1 MNDEW
6 SLLSGRKEGR
16 ARSLGERV
24 LPKDQKRLP
33 NQQVI
38 RSTWQLL
45 EKLDGDGNH
54 EKYKAR
60 CCASGDMLKDI
71 IQETFS
77 PTVNALTCILLQNIA
92 LIDDMIEASADVVGA
107 FLYPDYPD
115 DKAHLYLVIEDHVAD
130 LLNEPRGCW
139 YRIKKYIY
147 GLPDAGKAFYEMY
160 RDHLVEHGYMPTI
173 SDPCLFH
180 RVNGKDVTYIWI
192 HVDDTY
198 VCGSSQLMVDE
209 LFNVLKMKFEI
220 TTKEVVDSYIGIKH
234 ERLESGDLKMTQPKL
249 LSKLFKVWEIDE
261 ENKDMYPS
269 KQYIS
274 DKLIA
279 VKEPIDRIMY
289 LTLLGGLIYML
300 KTRPDIG
307 YAVSRAAT
315 RSTNP
320 DTIDWLELKT
330 ILHYLYNT
338 RTYGL
343 VLNRIPKG
351 SKLTLVTS
359 VDASYLTHKDSHSHS
374 SYNLKFGS
382 GGTFYSKSVKQS
394 TVATSSTHAETIACF
409 TLIKDIVYVEV
420 LCAEIQRPI
429 ELPAIILEDN
439 DALITLMTQSGGI
452 SKRTKH
458 FLMLIHYC
466 REQVKNGLVKIE
478 HVNSEENIADLGSKA
493 IFGQDFLYKRQGL
506 MGLQEDEEPVK
517 PLKRLEKKV
526 KFSEVVD

>member
-1 MNDEW
+1 MTSPGYIGWKEAMNDEW

-16 ARSLGERV
+16 IRSLGEKV
-24 LPKDQKRLP
+24 IPKDQKRLP

-115 DKAHLYLVIEDHVAD
+115 DKAHIYLVLEDHVAD

-234 ERLESGDLKMTQPKL
+234 ERLKSGDLKMTQPKL

-330 ILHYLYNT
+330 ILHYL
-338 RTYGL
+338 
-343 VLNRIPKG
+343 
-351 SKLTLVTS
+351 
-359 VDASYLTHKDSHSHS
+359 
-374 SYNLKFGS
+374 
-382 GGTFYSKSVKQS
+382 
-394 TVATSSTHAETIACF
+394 
-409 TLIKDIVYVEV
+409 
-420 LCAEIQRPI
+420 
-429 ELPAIILEDN
+429 
-439 DALITLMTQSGGI
+439 
-452 SKRTKH
+452 
-458 FLMLIHYC
+458 
-466 REQVKNGLVKIE
+466 
-478 HVNSEENIADLGSKA
+478 
-493 IFGQDFLYKRQGL
+493 
-506 MGLQEDEEPVK
+506 
-517 PLKRLEKKV
+517 
-526 KFSEVVD
+526 